1 VTPSLFGVR
10 SSHHCPYAA
19 VVSPVLSVERALSE
33 HAAAQEAL
41 AWAIPLITVEA
52 AARAPVRGG
61 WSVAQNLAHLVV
73 YEELIALPILGASLR
88 HEDGARYVR
97 SFSEDWFAP
106 ESESLATAAFP
117 QLLTRYDMGERRH
130 AELLAQFDDEK
141 FNTPLCSAW
150 PVPGGRLVS
159 AGWVAKKSL
168 QHTWEHGN
176 VLLRAGWMAL
186 V

>member
-1 VTPSLFGVR
+1 M
-10 SSHHCPYAA
+10 
-19 VVSPVLSVERALSE
+19 SPVLTVERALSE
-33 HAAAQEAL
+33 HAAAQSAL
-41 AWAIPLITVEA
+41 GWAIPLITVEA

-88 HEDGARYVR
+88 QEDGAKYVR
-97 SFSEDWFAP
+97 SFSEDWLAP
-106 ESESLATAAFP
+106 ESELLATAPFP
-117 QLLTRYDMGERRH
+117 QLLTRYDTAERRH

-141 FNTPLCSAW
+141 FNTSLCSAW

-159 AGWVAKKSL
+159 PGWVAKKSL